1 MKEIVSRWPDSGILV
16 ENAKEAVNQPNVA
29 VELTTI
35 MRCYS
40 CLLPLLPKFE
50 SQSFSLFEGFQT
62 VMSLNFHDDPC
73 EVALYAK
80 KRLD

>member
-1 MKEIVSRWPDSGILV
+1 MWLSAVKYYADNFLRVKEIVSRWPDSGILV
-16 ENAKEAVNQPNVA
+16 EKAKEAVNQPNVA

-50 SQSFSLFEGFQT
+50 SQSFSLFVTKF
-62 VMSLNFHDDPC
+62 S
-73 EVALYAK
+73 
-80 KRLD
+80 R